1 MARLSW
7 SLLLPAYL
15 KHPACYQLFHLLKDK
30 VAMLSLA
37 GNIKVINRFGK
48 GLLNKSNIP
57 ASSSLSSDK
66 SVSEGIIKV
75 NG

>member
-1 MARLSW
+1 
-7 SLLLPAYL
+7 
-15 KHPACYQLFHLLKDK
+15 
-30 VAMLSLA
+30 MLSLA